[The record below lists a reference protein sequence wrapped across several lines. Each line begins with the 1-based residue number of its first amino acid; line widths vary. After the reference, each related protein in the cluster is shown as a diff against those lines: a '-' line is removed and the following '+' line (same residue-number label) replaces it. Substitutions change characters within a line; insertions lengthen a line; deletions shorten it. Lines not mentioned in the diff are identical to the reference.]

1 MTVHSCRIAFFDA
14 KPYDRDSF
22 NSVNERE
29 FHYDIRYFKG
39 HLTPDSVPLT
49 RGTDVACIFVNDT
62 ANREVIRNLKENGV
76 KLLALRCA
84 GFNNVDLKAAEEAEL
99 PVVRVPQYSPY
110 AVAEHAVALMLSLNR
125 KIHRAYWRTRDGNF
139 SLHGLMGFDMNGK
152 TAGIIG
158 TGKIGQKVAQNL
170 QGFGCRILAYS
181 RRQNADPALGIE
193 YCSLEEL
200 YAKSDIISLHTPLSN
215 QTRYMIDKKAI
226 DQMKDGV
233 ILINC
238 ARGELMRVD
247 DIIEGIETRKIGAL
261 GLDVIEHEEGIYHM
275 DRRSDILA
283 NRNMAYLRQFPNVT
297 MTQHIAF
304 YTEEAVKSMAESG
317 IVNVVK
323 CLKKQDNPNLIC

>member
-1 MTVHSCRIAFFDA
+1 M
-14 KPYDRDSF
+14 
-22 NSVNERE
+22 
-29 FHYDIRYFKG
+29 
-39 HLTPDSVPLT
+39 
-49 RGTDVACIFVNDT
+49 
-62 ANREVIRNLKENGV
+62 
-76 KLLALRCA
+76 
-84 GFNNVDLKAAEEAEL
+84 
-99 PVVRVPQYSPY
+99 
-110 AVAEHAVALMLSLNR
+110 
-125 KIHRAYWRTRDGNF
+125 
-139 SLHGLMGFDMNGK
+139 
-152 TAGIIG
+152 
-158 TGKIGQKVAQNL
+158 AQNL

-283 NRNMAYLRQFPNVT
+283 NRNSVSETVPECDDDAAHCVLYRGSGKK
-297 MTQHIAF
+297 HDGR
-304 YTEEAVKSMAESG
+304 AVLSM
-317 IVNVVK
+317 
-323 CLKKQDNPNLIC
+323 

>member
-1 MTVHSCRIAFFDA
+1 MRS
-14 KPYDRDSF
+14 
-22 NSVNERE
+22 
-29 FHYDIRYFKG
+29 G
-39 HLTPDSVPLT
+39 
-49 RGTDVACIFVNDT
+49 
-62 ANREVIRNLKENGV
+62 
-76 KLLALRCA
+76 
-84 GFNNVDLKAAEEAEL
+84 
-99 PVVRVPQYSPY
+99 Q
-110 AVAEHAVALMLSLNR
+110 
-125 KIHRAYWRTRDGNF
+125 
-139 SLHGLMGFDMNGK
+139 LH
-152 TAGIIG
+152 
-158 TGKIGQKVAQNL
+158 
-170 QGFGCRILAYS
+170 
-181 RRQNADPALGIE
+181 ADPFDVPEE

>member
-1 MTVHSCRIAFFDA
+1 
-14 KPYDRDSF
+14 
-22 NSVNERE
+22 
-29 FHYDIRYFKG
+29 
-39 HLTPDSVPLT
+39 
-49 RGTDVACIFVNDT
+49 
-62 ANREVIRNLKENGV
+62 
-76 KLLALRCA
+76 
-84 GFNNVDLKAAEEAEL
+84 
-99 PVVRVPQYSPY
+99 
-110 AVAEHAVALMLSLNR
+110 
-125 KIHRAYWRTRDGNF
+125 
-139 SLHGLMGFDMNGK
+139 
-152 TAGIIG
+152 
-158 TGKIGQKVAQNL
+158 
-170 QGFGCRILAYS
+170 
-181 RRQNADPALGIE
+181 
-193 YCSLEEL
+193 
-200 YAKSDIISLHTPLSN
+200 
-215 QTRYMIDKKAI
+215 MIDKKAI

-238 ARGELMRVD
+238 ARGELMSVD